1 MNRDNW
7 DVKEN
12 ITNKQ
17 KYKMRQ
23 EIKSITVI
31 AGDYPAEGHH
41 MLVFVQQLVHAIIDM
56 GVKVT
61 VVAPQSV
68 THAMTHHVPLLP
80 KYSVGKTENG
90 IEYVIYRPYSISLGN
105 NAFLRK
111 LFGKFT
117 TWFNRIAV
125 TSRVRRIKSDILY
138 THFWSN
144 SLLVYKYALKKE
156 LPLFVA
162 CGEGDNAL
170 ESMVDRLSKK
180 DLQYLKSSVTGVVSV
195 SSENRR
201 KCINFNLCNES
212 NVDVFPNCV
221 NTTIFHKMD
230 VDDMKK
236 QLGINDEDFV
246 IGFVGGFIPRKGPDR
261 IAKAITKLDD
271 PQIKVMFIG
280 KPFSGYDYDFD
291 CPGIIHKG
299 PLAHDLLP
307 RYINCADVFVMPT
320 QKEGCCNA
328 IVEALAMGL
337 PVISSDG
344 AFNDDILDEK
354 NSIRLNPNDV
364 NAIAAAIK
372 ELKTNADLRK
382 SMQEY
387 SLSRHDEYSIKGR
400 AARIIEFINSQ
411 VNTKLKR

>member
-1 MNRDNW
+1 MLGK
-7 DVKEN
+7 V
-12 ITNKQ
+12 
-17 KYKMRQ
+17 
-23 EIKSITVI
+23 KSITVI
-31 AGDYPAEGHH
+31 AGDYPAEGHQ

-56 GVKVT
+56 GIKVT

-68 THAMTHHVPLLP
+68 THAMAHHVRLLP
-80 KYSVGKTENG
+80 KFSVGKTEKG
-90 IEYVIYRPYSISLGN
+90 IEYPIYRPYAISFGN
-105 NAFLRK
+105 NGFL
-111 LFGKFT
+111 GKISN
-117 TWFNRIAV
+117 WFNRIAV
-125 TSRVRRIKSDILY
+125 TSRVRKVKSDILY
-138 THFWSN
+138 THFWS
-144 SLLVYKYALKKE
+144 STLLVYKYALKNG

-170 ESMVDRLSKK
+170 ENMVNSLSKNA
-180 DLQYLKSSVTGVVSV
+180 LENLRISVTGVVSV
-195 SSENRR
+195 SSENKR

-212 NVDVFPNCV
+212 NIDVFPNCV
-221 NTTIFHKMD
+221 NTTIFHKME
-230 VDDMKK
+230 VEDMKK
-236 QLGINDEDFV
+236 QLGIKDDDFV

-261 IAKAITKLDD
+261 IAKAIAQLND

-307 RYINCADVFVMPT
+307 QYINCADVFVMPT

-364 NAIAAAIK
+364 DAIAAAIK
-372 ELKTNADLRK
+372 KLKDNHALRK
-382 SMQEY
+382 SMTEY
-387 SLSRHDEYSIKGR
+387 SLSRHEEYSIKGR
-400 AARIIEFINSQ
+400 AKRILDFIQKQ
-411 VNTKLKR
+411 VVNRNNKI